1 MRGFSY
7 LCSNIE
13 PPFMKKFLLIALAAA
28 AIGIAVAYY
37 LYNKPHRDI
46 ASEEA
51 AHTLTADALFDA
63 YEADEA
69 AANALYLDK
78 VVAVSGTVAE
88 VTQNGAGQSVIT
100 LTAANAMMG
109 GVSATMQDSGAIS
122 VTEGQSVTVKCRCT
136 GYLMDVILIN
146 CTLE

>member
-1 MRGFSY
+1 
-7 LCSNIE
+7 
-13 PPFMKKFLLIALAAA
+13 MKKFLLLALAAA

>member
-1 MRGFSY
+1 
-7 LCSNIE
+7 
-13 PPFMKKFLLIALAAA
+13 MKKFLLLALAAA
-28 AIGIAVAYY
+28 AIGGAVAYY

-63 YEADEA
+63 FEADEA
-69 AANALYLDK
+69 SANALYLDK

>member
-13 PPFMKKFLLIALAAA
+13 PQFMKKFLLLALAAA
-28 AIGIAVAYY
+28 AIGVAVAYY

-63 YEADEA
+63 FEADEA

-78 VVAVSGTVAE
+78 VVAVTGEVAE
-88 VTQNGAGQSVIT
+88 VTQNNAGQTVVT
-100 LTAANAMMG
+100 LTATNAMMG
-109 GVSATMQDSGAIS
+109 GVSATFQQTGVTSIS
-122 VTEGQSVTVKCRCT
+122 EGQTVTVKCRCT

-146 CTLE
+146 CSAQ